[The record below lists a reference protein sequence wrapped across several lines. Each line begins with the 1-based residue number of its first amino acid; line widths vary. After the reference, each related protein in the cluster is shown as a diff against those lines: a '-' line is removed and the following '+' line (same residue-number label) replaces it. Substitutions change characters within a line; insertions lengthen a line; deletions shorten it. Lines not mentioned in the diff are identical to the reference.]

1 LVNPQ
6 KSAVDIQIPFD
17 WKTPQ
22 LPDVNYN
29 CKHCQEKL
37 DLLTHVPICNKTF
50 RPFYIIND
58 NETWKDAFEKIIQ
71 THSGLILSTH
81 RWFMDLCVR
90 FKQIPTLDEMMV
102 FAVGTVSNDNVSTLL
117 DYSPTYIMSV
127 IDDFKPLIKEN
138 IQQAIELFLAS
149 APIATRQQMELSVQ

>member
-1 LVNPQ
+1 MHSFSWTIHKNLQ
-6 KSAVDIQIPFD
+6 WLFKFHLIGRL
-17 WKTPQ
+17 PQ
-22 LPDVNYN
+22 LSDVNSN
-29 CKHCQEKL
+29 WKHYQRKF
-37 DLLTHVPICNKTF
+37 DLLTHLPICNKTF

-71 THSGLILSTH
+71 AHSGLILSTH

-102 FAVGTVSNDNVSTLL
+102 FAFGKVSNDNVSTLL

-127 IDDFKPLIKEN
+127 IDDFKLLIKEN
-138 IQQAIELFLAS
+138 IQQTIELFLAS
-149 APIATRQQMELSVQ
+149 APIATR